1 MANALIDDESR
12 LDALETNIESYRISR
27 DSWTVLVLAVAFF
40 AAIVSVVGIGLALRA
55 ADDDGGGALAG
66 EPVHAELSEFAVSLS
81 ATEVSSA
88 GTLMIHNNGTASPST
103 VRTRPTRSS
112 SPRASGTPC

>member
-66 EPVHAELSEFAVSLS
+66 VSRCTPNS
-81 ATEVSSA
+81 
-88 GTLMIHNNGTASPST
+88 
-103 VRTRPTRSS
+103 RSS
-112 SPRASGTPC
+112 RSASRPRRSPAPAR